1 MADDGIDNS
10 IEYFDS
16 NISNGYLTMET
27 LQELKDKYIGK
38 YVYFTFDQDIETSVL
53 MYVRNIQYY
62 GDYYDNYGFFGRRVN
77 FIGNDDCLGFVLD
90 MNPLMSIIYDKN
102 VNIKIIENPIT
113 FIKSR
118 FNDILSCTLEDFV
131 DMKTLMKDK
140 PVFNV

>member
-102 VNIKIIENPIT
+102 VNIKIIEDPIT

>member
-16 NISNGYLTMET
+16 NFSNYYLTMDK

-38 YVYFTFDQDIETSVL
+38 YVYFTFEQDIETSVI
-53 MYVRNIQYY
+53 MYVRDIQYY
-62 GDYYDNYGFFGRRVN
+62 GEYHNYGFFGRRVN
-77 FIGNDDCLGFVLD
+77 FIGDDDCLGFVLD

-102 VNIKIIENPIT
+102 TNIKIVEDPIT
-113 FIKSR
+113 FIKSK

>member
-10 IEYFDS
+10 IEYFNS
-16 NISNGYLTMET
+16 NFSNYYLTMDK

-38 YVYFTFDQDIETSVL
+38 YVYFTFEQDIETSVI

-62 GDYYDNYGFFGRRVN
+62 DEYNNYGFFGRRIN
-77 FIGNDDCLGFVLD
+77 FIGDDDCLGFVLD

-102 VNIKIIENPIT
+102 TNVKIIEDPIT
-113 FIKSR
+113 FIKSK

>member
-16 NISNGYLTMET
+16 NFSNYYLTMDK

-38 YVYFTFDQDIETSVL
+38 YVYFTFEQDIETSVI

-62 GDYYDNYGFFGRRVN
+62 DEYDNYGFFGRRIN
-77 FIGNDDCLGFVLD
+77 FIGDDDCLGFVLD
-90 MNPLMSIIYDKN
+90 MDPMMSIIYDKN
-102 VNIKIIENPIT
+102 SNITIIEDPIT
-113 FIKSR
+113 FIKSK

>member
-10 IEYFDS
+10 IKYFDS
-16 NISNGYLTMET
+16 NFSNDYLIMET

-38 YVYFTFDQDIETSVL
+38 YVYFTFDQDIETSVI
-53 MYVRNIQYY
+53 MYVKDIQYY
-62 GDYYDNYGFFGRRVN
+62 DEYYNYGFLGRRVN

-102 VNIKIIENPIT
+102 VNIKIIEDPIT
-113 FIKSR
+113 FIKSK

>member
-16 NISNGYLTMET
+16 NFSNDYLTMDK
-27 LQELKDKYIGK
+27 LQELKDKYIDK
-38 YVYFTFDQDIETSVL
+38 YVYFTFEQDIETSVI
-53 MYVRNIQYY
+53 MYVRDIQYY
-62 GDYYDNYGFFGRRVN
+62 SEYDNYGFFGRRVN
-77 FIGNDDCLGFVLD
+77 FIGDDDCLGFVLD

-102 VNIKIIENPIT
+102 TNIKIVEDPIT
-113 FIKSR
+113 FIKSK

>member
-16 NISNGYLTMET
+16 NFSNYYLTMDK
-27 LQELKDKYIGK
+27 LQELKDKYTGK
-38 YVYFTFDQDIETSVL
+38 YVYFTFKQDIETSVI
-53 MYVRNIQYY
+53 MYVRDIQYY
-62 GDYYDNYGFFGRRVN
+62 GEYDNYGFLGRRVN
-77 FIGNDDCLGFVLD
+77 FIGDDDCLGFVLD
-90 MNPLMSIIYDKN
+90 MDPMMSIIYDKN
-102 VNIKIIENPIT
+102 SNVKIVEDPIT
-113 FIKSR
+113 FIKSK

>member
-1 MADDGIDNS
+1 MDK
-10 IEYFDS
+10 
-16 NISNGYLTMET
+16 

-38 YVYFTFDQDIETSVL
+38 YVYFTFEQDIETSVI

-62 GDYYDNYGFFGRRVN
+62 DEYDNYGFLGRRIN
-77 FIGNDDCLGFVLD
+77 FIGDDDCLGFILD
-90 MNPLMSIIYDKN
+90 MDPMMSIIYDKN
-102 VNIKIIENPIT
+102 SNITIIEDPIT
-113 FIKSR
+113 FIKSK